1 MPMLDTMK
9 KILPAEVRK
18 AAAART
24 LTVKISSGTVDRDN
38 DVINPRGWRF
48 AQYLANPV
56 VLWSH
61 DKSIP
66 AIARTLSVRVVGDAV
81 LAECEF
87 PPEGIHEL
95 ADLVYDLATMG
106 FIHSASVGFLP
117 IKYLRNAER
126 DGYDIEEQEL
136 LEWSFVNIPANYQA
150 QIQRCLGAGCDLPAM
165 KSWLSGS
172 SKAPC
177 ACGGDEVLDIRDER
191 FLEISEPATYL
202 ELSEDFIF
210 TDDLPSVN
218 RAMRRVIQRE
228 LANVIA
234 RETSAAIR
242 AELLY
247 QAGRVD

>member
-117 IKYLRNAER
+117 YISTPTRKIL
-126 DGYDIEEQEL
+126 
-136 LEWSFVNIPANYQA
+136 PAA
-150 QIQRCLGAGCDLPAM
+150 QIMPSTD
-165 KSWLSGS
+165 SHS
-172 SKAPC
+172 SAR
-177 ACGGDEVLDIRDER
+177 VVT
-191 FLEISEPATYL
+191 ISK
-202 ELSEDFIF
+202 
-210 TDDLPSVN
+210 
-218 RAMRRVIQRE
+218 
-228 LANVIA
+228 
-234 RETSAAIR
+234 
-242 AELLY
+242 
-247 QAGRVD
+247 

>member
-1 MPMLDTMK
+1 MPTLDTMK

-95 ADLVYDLATMG
+95 ADLIYDLATMG

-136 LEWSFVNIPANYQA
+136 LEWSFVNIPSNYQA
-150 QIQRCLGAGCDLPAM
+150 QIQRCLGAGCNLPAL
-165 KSWLSGS
+165 KSWLAGS

-177 ACGGDEVLDIRDER
+177 ACDSVLDIQDDR
-191 FLEISEPATYL
+191 FLEIAEPATYL
-202 ELSEDFIF
+202 ELSEPFVF
-210 TDDLPSVN
+210 TDDLPAVN
-218 RAMRRVIQRE
+218 RALGDVIRRE

-234 RETSAAIR
+234 QEVCTSVRDAID
-242 AELLY
+242 Y
-247 QAGRVD
+247 QMGRVR